1 VSVVAPPQPPPSQ
14 EDLET
19 LIREARARQRRRRLT
34 AAFAVGLAAAAAMGV
49 YGGLAG
55 SSSTSTRS
63 RQRGPAALS
72 SLPHCRSDQLR
83 LTAPRMW
90 GAAAGSLIE
99 GFTLTNA
106 SRRTCAVS
114 GWPDVRRLGRSGRP
128 IPVTLERWV
137 YEQHG
142 PAPFRVVR
150 LRPGRAASFPVFG
163 EDWNHAVDRACPNA
177 RTVRVE
183 PPGGRGWLSV
193 ALKIPAC
200 AGWNVGPLVPGR
212 QAPWPTFALSEFY
225 AEHGRTYSGR
235 QGGASWKL
243 TAQDSGDGRYCFTVF
258 TNGGRR
264 GSRCGRF
271 DGPGVAGKL
280 GWIARSRDGRPSF
293 VAGAVISKAQV
304 VAVRLSRG
312 DPHYVQTMTPTR
324 HLAPGISFFFTT
336 VPRGAKLVSI
346 VGSTHDGRRVV
357 AWHRP

>member
-1 VSVVAPPQPPPSQ
+1 MSVVAPPEPPPARD
-14 EDLET
+14 DLEA

-34 AAFAVGLAAAAAMGV
+34 AAFVVGLAAAAAVGV
-49 YGGLAG
+49 YDGLAG
-55 SSSTSTRS
+55 SGSTNVGS

-72 SLPHCRSDQLR
+72 PLPRCRSDQLR
-83 LTAPRMW
+83 LTAPKMW

-99 GFTLTNA
+99 DFTLTN
-106 SRRTCAVS
+106 SSQTTCALS
-114 GWPDVRRLGRSGRP
+114 GWPAVQRLGRSGRP
-128 IPVTLERWV
+128 IPVALNRWV

-150 LRPGRAASFPVFG
+150 LRPGRAATFPVFG

-183 PPGGRGWLSV
+183 PPGGGGWLSV
-193 ALKIPAC
+193 GLKIPAC
-200 AGWNVGPLVPGR
+200 SGWSVGPLVPGR
-212 QAPWPTFALSEFY
+212 RAPWPTFALSEFY

-243 TAQDSGDGRYCFTVF
+243 TAKDSGDGRYCFTVF
-258 TNGGRR
+258 TNGDRR
-264 GSRCGRF
+264 ASTCGRF
-271 DGPGVAGKL
+271 YRPGVAGKL
-280 GWIARSRDGRPSF
+280 GWIARSRGARPSF

-324 HLAPGISFFFTT
+324 QLAPGISFFFTT

-346 VGSTHDGRRVV
+346 VGNTHGGRRVG